1 MTTIFI
7 CTEGSV
13 DHWHDLYQDAID
25 KGELY
30 LINTYIKQV
39 PDILNLFINIKE
51 NSPSF
56 QCYQFSIQ
64 NHTVSFVKALTVPEA
79 RKLLTLI

>member
-13 DHWHDLYQDAID
+13 DHWLDLYQDAID

-39 PDILNLFINIKE
+39 PDILNLFINIKK
-51 NSPSF
+51 PSF
-56 QCYQFSIQ
+56 HCYQFSIH
-64 NHTVSFVKALTVPEA
+64 NRTVSFVKALTAPEA
-79 RKLLTLI
+79 RKLLTLF